1 LFSHAITFTKDMG
14 EGCHNPFLG
23 HPKSFFL
30 FLKKKKKK
38 KLHGAV
44 LNGTVQLFSPANAET
59 REKKIFEIF
68 FPLTLSFST
77 SPLA

>member
-1 LFSHAITFTKDMG
+1 MQLLSPKIWEKVVITHFWVTPNLFSF
-14 EGCHNPFLG
+14 
-23 HPKSFFL
+23 SS
-30 FLKKKKKK
+30 KKKKKK